1 MKYHPFVYNNVKLI
15 RVVDGDTVELE
26 INLGYHLTFRDR
38 FRLAHIDAPETNR
51 KATRE
56 AGTRSKNALEQML
69 LEEIDE
75 GDGIWIESFKK
86 DSFGRWLCTI
96 HSHKSGESLNER
108 MITEGYA
115 VPYKR

>member
-1 MKYHPFVYNNVKLI
+1 MKYHRFVYNNVKLI
-15 RVVDGDTVELE
+15 RVLDGDTVELE

-38 FRLAHIDAPETNR
+38 FRLVRIDAPETNR

-56 AGTRSKNALEQML
+56 AGNKSKMALEQML

-75 GDGIWIESFKK
+75 ADGIWIESFKK
-86 DSFGRWLCTI
+86 DSFGRWLCEI
-96 HSHKSGESLNER
+96 YSHKSGESLNQR
-108 MITEGYA
+108 MLTEGHA